1 MNREH
6 RIAVISDTHNLLR
19 PEVAAVI
26 KTCDVV
32 LHGGDISGPATF
44 EKIRELCGESSS
56 TRVGGAGNFYAVRGN
71 NDRDWASEI
80 PYTLEVTLYGLKF
93 FMAHMKKDIPA
104 DADADVVIY
113 GHSHRYAQEERNGT
127 LYLNPGSC
135 GPRRFRQPITMA
147 VLTIAES
154 GEASGPSLQR
164 VSVEKIEIPHEDVKT
179 SAPFAGQKAAATQK
193 LSVAQKPVA
202 AQKPLVTHKSSAS
215 QERELVSGDTIRK
228 IGADIEKHRTIS
240 EIAARRNLSRE
251 LAEEIVRLYVTHP
264 GVTPEQIMSKM
275 GL

>member
-113 GHSHRYAQEERNGT
+113 GHSHRYAKEERNGT

-164 VSVEKIEIPHEDVKT
+164 ISV
-179 SAPFAGQKAAATQK
+179 
-193 LSVAQKPVA
+193 
-202 AQKPLVTHKSSAS
+202 
-215 QERELVSGDTIRK
+215 
-228 IGADIEKHRTIS
+228 
-240 EIAARRNLSRE
+240 
-251 LAEEIVRLYVTHP
+251 
-264 GVTPEQIMSKM
+264 
-275 GL
+275 